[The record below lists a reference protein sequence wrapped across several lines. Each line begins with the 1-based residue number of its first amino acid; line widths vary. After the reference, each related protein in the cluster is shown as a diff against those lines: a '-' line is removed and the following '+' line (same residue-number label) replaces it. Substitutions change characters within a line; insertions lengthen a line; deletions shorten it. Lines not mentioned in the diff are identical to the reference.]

1 MTTLTR
7 LGYRLVASGL
17 RLHLGERQ
25 LLDGV
30 DLEVPPASLTAI
42 TGPSGSGK
50 TSLLMVLAGVLE
62 PDAGRVELLAT
73 DWAAEAPGPTGAGG
87 GGTKR
92 RGAEPRGGGA
102 VLGFV
107 PQTLG
112 LAPYLTAAEN
122 VGLPLQA
129 RRVPAGEVRSRVSQA
144 LGSVGLST
152 AGDRMATE
160 LSGGQRSR
168 VAIAR
173 ALAVGP
179 HVLIADEA
187 TAELDPENR
196 ALMLTLFHA
205 TAESGCVVV
214 LATHDPDVIKTC
226 SAVYVLEDGSLTAA
240 E

>member
-7 LGYRLVASGL
+7 RGYRLMARGL

-30 DLEVPPASLTAI
+30 DLEVPPATLAAV

-62 PDAGRVELLAT
+62 PDAGRVDLVAS
-73 DWAAEAPGPTGAGG
+73 AAPGGDNDVRAGG
-87 GGTKR
+87 G
-92 RGAEPRGGGA
+92 RGGPGETGGSEGA
-102 VLGFV
+102 VVGFV

-129 RRVPAGEVRSRVSQA
+129 HLLPPAEVRARVEEA
-144 LGSVGLST
+144 LSSVGLSG
-152 AGDRMATE
+152 AGGRMATE

-196 ALMLTLFHA
+196 SLVLDLFHA
-205 TAESGCVVV
+205 TAEAGCALIV
-214 LATHDPDVIKTC
+214 ATHDPDVIKTC
-226 SAVYVLEDGSLTAA
+226 SASYLLEDGKLTADA
-240 E
+240 

>member
-7 LGYRLVASGL
+7 VGYRLVASGL

-30 DLEVPPASLTAI
+30 DLEVPPSALVAV

-50 TSLLMVLAGVLE
+50 TTLLMVLAGVLE
-62 PDAGRVELLAT
+62 PDAGSVELLVAGRTAGT
-73 DWAAEAPGPTGAGG
+73 DENAPVTSRNRREEES
-87 GGTKR
+87 GT
-92 RGAEPRGGGA
+92 GGA
-102 VLGFV
+102 VVGFV

-129 RRVPAGEVRSRVSQA
+129 HRVPPTEVRERVQRA
-144 LGSVGLST
+144 LASVGLSGM
-152 AGDRMATE
+152 GDRMATE

-173 ALAVGP
+173 AIAVGP

-196 ALMLTLFHA
+196 SRMLDLLHA
-205 TAESGCVVV
+205 TAEAGCAVIV
-214 LATHDPDVIKTC
+214 ATHDPDVIKTC
-226 SAVYVLEDGSLTAA
+226 SASYLLEDGRLTPG